1 MLKIIKINVRKEL
14 RSRKLEVIERMKE
27 SLGEFEMKVLKNEI
41 KALEKKARESMTNI
55 EEGTRKLH
63 EEGKITILETRM
75 SRIRR
80 IRDESNTRNKK
91 IKIETVLLTSC
102 IFVKIS
108 QTINTII

>member
-14 RSRKLEVIERMKE
+14 RSRKQEVIERMKE

-75 SRIRR
+75 SIRAELE
-80 IRDESNTRNKK
+80 ESEMKVIHEIKK
-91 IKIETVLLTSC
+91 LRLRP
-102 IFVKIS
+102 FY
-108 QTINTII
+108 